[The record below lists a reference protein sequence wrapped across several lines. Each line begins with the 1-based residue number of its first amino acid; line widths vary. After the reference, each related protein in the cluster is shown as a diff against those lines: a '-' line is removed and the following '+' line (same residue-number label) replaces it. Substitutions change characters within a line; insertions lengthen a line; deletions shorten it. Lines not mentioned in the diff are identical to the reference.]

1 MQCNV
6 ITAGDSPHILES
18 IVKLRS
24 RLLDVI
30 EPDFKL
36 LDELLSLTD
45 ADIVLETGALA
56 ACLLTRGLTRRI
68 DGENK
73 PTGNVVISFPATL
86 PSTVYIG
93 YLRYIPQ
100 PMRCQKCLAYG
111 HISAKC
117 RRDVKLGRCGQ
128 RHSWE
133 NCPVKDDM
141 TQVVC
146 INCKSESEDGNS
158 GRVNDI
164 QLTV

>member
-24 RLLDVI
+24 RLLDII

-45 ADIVLETGALA
+45 ADIVLETGAFDA
-56 ACLLTRGLTRRI
+56 RLLRRRLTHRI

-73 PTGNVVISFPATL
+73 PMGNVVISFPETL

-93 YLRYIPQ
+93 NLRYIPQ
-100 PMRCQKCLAYG
+100 PIEVPKVSGIWPHLCQ
-111 HISAKC
+111 
-117 RRDVKLGRCGQ
+117 V
-128 RHSWE
+128 
-133 NCPVKDDM
+133 
-141 TQVVC
+141 
-146 INCKSESEDGNS
+146 
-158 GRVNDI
+158 
-164 QLTV
+164 